1 MLTPIKATIDEIRAR
16 FDRDVER
23 FSNLETGQ
31 TAMMDSRLLLDAVA
45 DAAEATVPHAKSLL
59 DIGCGAGN
67 FTLILLER
75 IPTIE
80 HITLNDLSRP
90 MLDRAQQRIPKPTTA
105 MQGNILDIDLEAAKY
120 DLIVAAGVLH
130 HMRTDAEWERVFRNI
145 CRGLRSG
152 GAFWISDMV
161 RHENPKLQ
169 TKMWERYGEYLTS
182 LKDADYRDHVFSYI
196 AHEDTPHTINFQLD
210 LLRRNGLT
218 ECDVVHKRNC
228 FAVFGGVKA

>member
-16 FDRDVER
+16 FDNDVER

-31 TAMMDSRLLLDAVA
+31 TAMMDSRALLDAVA
-45 DAAEATVPHAKSLL
+45 DAAEATAPHARSLL

-75 IPTIE
+75 LPQIE

-90 MLDRAQQRIPKPTTA
+90 MLDRAQQRIPRPTTA
-105 MQGNILDIDLEAAKY
+105 IQGNILDIDLEPEHY

-130 HMRTDAEWERVFRNI
+130 HMRTDDEWRRVFANI
-145 CRGLRSG
+145 CRSLRPG

-161 RHENPKLQ
+161 RHENPQLQ
-169 TKMWERYGEYLTS
+169 ARLWQRYGEYLEA
-182 LKDADYRDHVFSYI
+182 LKNADYRDHVFSYI

-210 LLRRNGLT
+210 LLRENGLHHI
-218 ECDVVHKRNC
+218 DIVHKRNC
-228 FAVFGGVKA
+228 FAVFGGVK